1 MYRNKSK
8 DMSFSQ
14 GDLMVRQVYMK
25 EAGAMVW
32 EILEFR
38 RCAGQ
43 HADEGDHAWLAHDI
57 NLREPFATREQALAH
72 LAEVEAAE
80 NKLAKAV
87 YAWRDA
93 GFTLD

>member
-1 MYRNKSK
+1 MYRNTTK

-32 EILEFR
+32 EILEYR

-57 NLREPFATREQALAH
+57 SLREPFATREQALAH
-72 LAEVEAAE
+72 IAQLELRGADI
-80 NKLAKAV
+80 AKDI